1 LTPAVTGVRDSAG
14 MDTHTGPIRVVAL
27 RALAYCERLFYLEE
41 VEEIR
46 VADDRVYD
54 GRTLHDALDEEG
66 VLIEMN
72 LESEKLGIKGK
83 LDAVRRRDG
92 RLIPYEHKKGRSRMG
107 DKGPEPWPS
116 DRLQL
121 GAYAMLVE
129 EGAGEQVSEGRIRYH
144 GNNVT
149 VRVTVTDDLREEVR
163 GAVRRARYLS
173 ASPVRPPVTTNERLC
188 VRCSLAPVC
197 LPEEARKGGDRE
209 RPAARLFPPDD
220 ERRPVHVLGH
230 GTRIGRSGDEIV
242 VTPRDRAPT
251 REPIHEVRS
260 VTVHVNGSISSQ
272 ALHLCADHGVAV
284 HWFGPG
290 GFYLGSFWR
299 DDAAVQRRIR
309 QYEALRDEETR
320 LRLART
326 LVHARAES
334 QLRFLLRATQGDD
347 RESSGVAAAV
357 RCIRQRL
364 ASVARAASAESLLGF
379 EGQAAACYFGVVP
392 SLLAGQIDDRMR
404 PRDRNRRPP
413 RDPFNALLSFGYGLL
428 LREVVQA
435 IRTVGLDA
443 SFGFYH
449 RPRSSAPP
457 LALDLMEL
465 FRVPIV
471 DMAMVAAVNR
481 QQFQPDADFTYGGQ
495 QVWLND
501 VGRRK
506 AIEVIERRLGD
517 LWRHPVLAYS
527 LSYRRQIEL
536 EVRLLEKEWSGEPG
550 LFACARVR

>member
-1 LTPAVTGVRDSAG
+1 MG
-14 MDTHTGPIRVVAL
+14 THTGPIRVMAL
-27 RALAYCERLFYLEE
+27 HALAYCERLFYLEE

-54 GRTLHDALDEEG
+54 GRTLHEALDEEG
-66 VLIEMN
+66 VLVEMN
-72 LESEKLGIKGK
+72 LESERIGIKGK
-83 LDAVRRRDG
+83 LDALRRRD
-92 RLIPYEHKKGRSRMG
+92 RHLIPYEHKKGRSRKG
-107 DKGPEPWPS
+107 EAGPEPWPS
-116 DRLQL
+116 DRLQV

-129 EGAGEQVSEGRIRYH
+129 EATQEEVPEARIRYH
-144 GNNVT
+144 TDNVT
-149 VRVTVTDDLREEVR
+149 VRVPVNDDVRAEVR
-163 GAVRRARYLS
+163 GAVARAREL
-173 ASPVRPPVTTNERLC
+173 AESPVRPPVTTNERLC

-197 LPEEARKGGDRE
+197 LPEEARKASARE
-209 RPAARLFPPDD
+209 RPATRLFPPDD

-230 GTRIGRSGDEIV
+230 GTRIGRSGDELV
-242 VTPRDRAPT
+242 VTPREGEPT

-260 VTVHVNGSISSQ
+260 VTVHANGSISSQ
-272 ALHLCADHGVAV
+272 ALHLCSDHGVAI

-290 GFYLGSFWR
+290 GFYVGSFWR

-309 QYEALRDEETR
+309 QYEALRDEETK
-320 LRLART
+320 LGLART
-326 LVHARAES
+326 LVKARAKS

-347 RESSGVAAAV
+347 REASGVAAAV
-357 RCIRQRL
+357 KGIRQSL
-364 ASVARAASAESLLGF
+364 ASAAKAASTESLLGF
-379 EGQAAACYFGVVP
+379 EGQAAACYFGAVP
-392 SLLAGQIDDRMR
+392 SLLVEQVDERMR
-404 PRDRNRRPP
+404 PQDRNRRPP

-435 IRTVGLDA
+435 IRTVGLDG

-471 DMAMVAAVNR
+471 DMAVVGAVNR
-481 QQFQPDADFTYGGQ
+481 QQFQPDADFTYAGQ

-501 VGRRK
+501 NGRRK
-506 AIEVIERRLGD
+506 AIEIVERRFSD
-517 LWRHPVLAYS
+517 LWRHPVLDYS
-527 LSYRRQIEL
+527 LSYRRHIEL

-550 LFACARVR
+550 LFASARVR